1 MTLASQSLR
10 PDVIRLNIP
19 EGTRALIPASTVN
32 VMKNINVEVEENPS
46 ELGSYRKMLP
56 TIRSY
61 PNSAIVVADDDLY
74 YPRNWLKTLVR
85 NYSDSGGTVS
95 GHRGH
100 LIKFNPNFQPL
111 PYDSWERNLRS
122 PRVGYDVL
130 LTSGAGMLFP
140 PKSLP
145 KCSTDFDIIKELA
158 PTSDDIWFWRMILL
172 AGSVSKKIGRKKYLY
187 GWRMANESSL
197 SIGNVKGKENDIA
210 MSKIID
216 EYPLMF

>member
-1 MTLASQSLR
+1 
-10 PDVIRLNIP
+10 
-19 EGTRALIPASTVN
+19 
-32 VMKNINVEVEENPS
+32 MKNINVEVEENPS

-56 TIRSY
+56 TIKSY

-85 NYSDSGGTVS
+85 NYSNSGGTIL

-100 LIKFNPNFQPL
+100 LIKFNPNLQPL

-130 LTSGAGMLFP
+130 LTSGAGILFP

-158 PTSDDIWFWRMILL
+158 PTSDDIWFWRMIIL
-172 AGSVSKKIGRKKYLY
+172 GGFRSQKIGAKRYLY
-187 GWRMANESSL
+187 GWRLENKSSL
-197 SIGNVKGKENDIA
+197 CTENVDNKANDIA
-210 MSKIID
+210 IKKVL
-216 EYPLMF
+216 EKYPLKDFDHGHVTQSPEVSTSLGPRKRLG